1 MKGLVGIVLAAV
13 LGLLGAA
20 CNWFYLQR
28 AVQFQ
33 EQVTFIG
40 IRPTVHLNVGDLITE
55 EHIERIEIPR
65 VAVGNLMHVAPQ
77 WSAKDAVLGHRATRP
92 YMGGEIILE
101 MDLVT
106 PVQQDLASTLN
117 ENEVARWVPIDPRSV
132 IPDQINP
139 GDLVSFEV
147 ATAAFLSAPSL
158 PMTPPT
164 TPPGTEPPNEEGPS
178 GGAAASPP
186 VVARPSV
193 ATPGPGP
200 GPEIIGPFRVLA
212 LGNRRERREIQLAGR
227 GRGGPE
233 NTITILVRMN
243 GNKLEPK
250 AAKLFEA
257 IRAGRNATVQLHSS
271 KARE

>member
-1 MKGLVGIVLAAV
+1 MSPA
-13 LGLLGAA
+13 
-20 CNWFYLQR
+20 
-28 AVQFQ
+28 
-33 EQVTFIG
+33 FI
-40 IRPTVHLNVGDLITE
+40 PA
-55 EHIERIEIPR
+55 
-65 VAVGNLMHVAPQ
+65 VAVGNLNHVAPL
-77 WSAKDAVLGHRATRP
+77 WSAKDAVVGHRATRP

-106 PVQQDLASTLN
+106 PVQQDLAATLN

-147 ATAAFLSAPSL
+147 AAAPL
-158 PMTPPT
+158 PP
-164 TPPGTEPPNEEGPS
+164 
-178 GGAAASPP
+178 AASPP
-186 VVARPSV
+186 MAPPGEEPPSEEGPANRPAAPASPPVASS
-193 ATPGPGP
+193 

-212 LGNRRERREIQLAGR
+212 LGNRRERREVQLAGR

-271 KARE
+271 KAKE

>member
-1 MKGLVGIVLAAV
+1 MKGLVGIVLAAA
-13 LGLLGAA
+13 LGVLGAA

-33 EQVTFIG
+33 NQVTFIG

-55 EHIERIEIPR
+55 EHIERIEIPA
-65 VAVGNLMHVAPQ
+65 VAVGNLNHVAPQ

-106 PVQQDLASTLN
+106 PVQQDLAATLN

-147 ATAAFLSAPSL
+147 AGAPLQPAPSL
-158 PMTPPT
+158 PMGPPT
-164 TPPGTEPPNEEGPS
+164 SPQGTEPPTEERPS
-178 GGAAASPP
+178 GGAAVSPP
-186 VVARPSV
+186 VSPQAPI
-193 ATPGPGP
+193 AAP

-271 KARE
+271 KAKE

>member
-1 MKGLVGIVLAAV
+1 MKGLVGVLLAAA
-13 LGLLGAA
+13 LGVLGAA

-33 EQVTFIG
+33 DQVTFIG
-40 IRPTVHLNVGDLITE
+40 IRPLVQLNVGDLITE
-55 EHIERIEIPR
+55 EHIERIEIPA
-65 VAVGNLMHVAPQ
+65 VAVGNLNHVAPL

-92 YMGGEIILE
+92 YLGGEIILE

-147 ATAAFLSAPSL
+147 AAAAIPAAAPSS
-158 PMTPPT
+158 PV
-164 TPPGTEPPNEEGPS
+164 PPGAPQGEPQ
-178 GGAAASPP
+178 AAPP
-186 VVARPSV
+186 ADGSQP
-193 ATPGPGP
+193 PGLANRVTAPVILP
-200 GPEIIGPFRVLA
+200 APEIIGPFRVLA
-212 LGNRRERREIQLAGR
+212 LGNRRERREIQVAGR

-257 IRAGRNATVQLHSS
+257 IRAGRSATVQLHSS
-271 KARE
+271 KAKEKDL

>member
-1 MKGLVGIVLAAV
+1 MKGLVGILLAAA
-13 LGLLGAA
+13 LGVLGAA

-28 AVQFQ
+28 AVRFQ
-33 EQVTFIG
+33 DQVTFIG
-40 IRPTVHLNVGDLITE
+40 IKPTTQLNVGDLITE
-55 EHIERIEIPR
+55 DHIERIDIPA
-65 VAVGNLMHVAPQ
+65 VAVGNLNHVAPQ

-92 YMGGEIILE
+92 YMGGEIVLE

-106 PVQQDLASTLN
+106 PVQQDLAATLN

-147 ATAAFLSAPSL
+147 ASASVPPSTLPPAGAPGAGPPSEENPAVRAVSPTGTPATLSA
-158 PMTPPT
+158 
-164 TPPGTEPPNEEGPS
+164 
-178 GGAAASPP
+178 
-186 VVARPSV
+186 
-193 ATPGPGP
+193 
-200 GPEIIGPFRVLA
+200 PEIIGPFRVLA
-212 LGNRRERREIQLAGR
+212 LGNRRERREVQLAGR

-257 IRAGRNATVQLHSS
+257 IRAGRSATVQLHSS
-271 KARE
+271 KAKE